1 MNKTMAGYFA
11 MRANALVDALGEI
24 KGDDDTIQI
33 ITNTILFLGEI
44 ADYFTKLK
52 TGEKL

>member
-11 MRANALVDALGEI
+11 MRANALAEALGEV

-33 ITNTILFLGEI
+33 IANVVLFLGEI
-44 ADYFTKLK
+44 TEYFTKIK

>member
-11 MRANALVDALGEI
+11 LRANALADALGEI

-33 ITNTILFLGEI
+33 IANVIIFLGEI
-44 ADYFTKLK
+44 ADYFTKIK
-52 TGEKL
+52 TGASL

>member
-11 MRANALVDALGEI
+11 MRANALAEALGEI

-33 ITNTILFLGEI
+33 IANVVLFLGEI
-44 ADYFTKLK
+44 AEYFTKIK

>member
-11 MRANALVDALGEI
+11 MRANALADALGEV

-33 ITNTILFLGEI
+33 IANVVLFLGEI
-44 ADYFTKLK
+44 AEYFTKIK